1 MPCVHAR
8 NSVPYAYATLI
19 YYLHLLLV
27 YMLEDENVSRML
39 DILGNKNRR
48 RIIMLLRE
56 RPCFVTEIS
65 DLLMISPK
73 AVIDHL
79 QLMERE
85 QILSVRYDLNRRKY
99 YYLSN
104 DFQIVISPEAI
115 SNAESEEMP
124 ASAHNEGD
132 ARGVAVA
139 GGARAAGDASSKPS
153 AKADVGRTLGCLS
166 DIRYLME
173 SRTELLSDLK
183 ALESEVNDKIL
194 ELKTSC
200 KEIIGS
206 ETELNLVLALAG
218 YETSAEDLSQ
228 LLKTPVT
235 EVAEGLRGLE
245 AKGIVERKGSL
256 YRICE

>member
-1 MPCVHAR
+1 
-8 NSVPYAYATLI
+8 
-19 YYLHLLLV
+19 
-27 YMLEDENVSRML
+27 MLEDENVSRML

-85 QILSVRYDLNRRKY
+85 QIISVRYDLNRRKY
-99 YYLSN
+99 YSLSN
-104 DFQIVISPEAI
+104 NFQILISPEAI
-115 SNAESEEMP
+115 SHAEYEGLP
-124 ASAHNEGD
+124 ADSALLKE
-132 ARGVAVA
+132 AKSQA
-139 GGARAAGDASSKPS
+139 KPHDEADVS
-153 AKADVGRTLGCLS
+153 RRIPGADVGRTLGCIS

-173 SRTELLSDLK
+173 SRSEILSELR

-218 YETSAEDLSQ
+218 YEISAEDLSQ
-228 LLKTPVT
+228 LLKTPVQ

-245 AKGIVERKGSL
+245 AKGIVERTGSL
-256 YRICE
+256 YRICDNYVR

>member
-1 MPCVHAR
+1 
-8 NSVPYAYATLI
+8 
-19 YYLHLLLV
+19 
-27 YMLEDENVSRML
+27 MLEDENVSRML

-124 ASAHNEGD
+124 ASAHDEGD
-132 ARGVAVA
+132 ARGVAFA
-139 GGARAAGDASSKPS
+139 GGARDAGDASSKPS
-153 AKADVGRTLGCLS
+153 AKADVRRTLGCLS

-173 SRTELLSDLK
+173 SRTEL
-183 ALESEVNDKIL
+183 
-194 ELKTSC
+194 
-200 KEIIGS
+200 
-206 ETELNLVLALAG
+206 
-218 YETSAEDLSQ
+218 
-228 LLKTPVT
+228 
-235 EVAEGLRGLE
+235 
-245 AKGIVERKGSL
+245 
-256 YRICE
+256 

>member
-1 MPCVHAR
+1 
-8 NSVPYAYATLI
+8 
-19 YYLHLLLV
+19 
-27 YMLEDENVSRML
+27 MLEDENVSRML

-104 DFQIVISPEAI
+104 NFQIVISPEAI
-115 SNAESEEMP
+115 SNAEYEGLP
-124 ASAHNEGD
+124 ADSALLKGAKSQAPHNE
-132 ARGVAVA
+132 
-139 GGARAAGDASSKPS
+139 AAGADGYGAASDSSSDTRGTSVADKDNAAVS
-153 AKADVGRTLGCLS
+153 GRISDADVGRTLGCIS

-173 SRTELLSDLK
+173 SRSEILSDLRT
-183 ALESEVNDKIL
+183 LESEVNDKIL
-194 ELKTSC
+194 ELKTAC

-218 YETSAEDLSQ
+218 YEISAEDLSQ
-228 LLKTPVT
+228 LLKTPVP

-245 AKGIVERKGSL
+245 AKGIVERTGSL
-256 YRICE
+256 YRICDNYVR

>member
-1 MPCVHAR
+1 
-8 NSVPYAYATLI
+8 
-19 YYLHLLLV
+19 
-27 YMLEDENVSRML
+27 MLEDENVSRML

-104 DFQIVISPEAI
+104 NFQIVISPEAI
-115 SNAESEEMP
+115 SNAEDEGMP
-124 ASAHNEGD
+124 ADSALLKEAKSQAPHNE
-132 ARGVAVA
+132 
-139 GGARAAGDASSKPS
+139 AAGADGYGAASDSS
-153 AKADVGRTLGCLS
+153 SDSRVTSGAGNDTAAVSGRIHDADVGRTLGCIS

-173 SRTELLSDLK
+173 SRSEILSDLR

-194 ELKTSC
+194 ELKTAC

-218 YETSAEDLSQ
+218 YEISAEDLSQ
-228 LLKTPVT
+228 LLKTPVP

-245 AKGIVERKGSL
+245 AKGIVERTGSL
-256 YRICE
+256 YRICDNYVR

>member
-1 MPCVHAR
+1 
-8 NSVPYAYATLI
+8 
-19 YYLHLLLV
+19 
-27 YMLEDENVSRML
+27 MLEDENVSRML

-115 SNAESEEMP
+115 SNAAGIPLIMSGGR
-124 ASAHNEGD
+124 HLFGF
-132 ARGVAVA
+132 GVAYRL
-139 GGARAAGDASSKPS
+139 GAYD
-153 AKADVGRTLGCLS
+153 
-166 DIRYLME
+166 YL
-173 SRTELLSDLK
+173 
-183 ALESEVNDKIL
+183 
-194 ELKTSC
+194 
-200 KEIIGS
+200 EII
-206 ETELNLVLALAG
+206 
-218 YETSAEDLSQ
+218 
-228 LLKTPVT
+228 
-235 EVAEGLRGLE
+235 
-245 AKGIVERKGSL
+245 
-256 YRICE
+256 